1 MAGGGDWLN
10 ASPLLSGLFGSLQ
23 QAATNH
29 LSTADLWAQL
39 RLDTGSWQAQMA
51 GTGEELSDQ
60 ELIANGAKILSQ
72 QGVGI
77 QQVNTYRALANQ
89 WRTAKDNLLAMD
101 PADQIRGQAIFVPP
115 WAQTT
120 SSAVPSRYRVRVQWE
135 VEPTVGDAFTTWGAY
150 EVSSPL
156 TSLNDLLDQAGQLVG
171 KKPTSNVPLGAIVKG
186 ASDYELEQI

>member
-1 MAGGGDWLN
+1 MAESGGWPN

-23 QAATNH
+23 QAAVNH
-29 LSTADLWAQL
+29 LSTADTWAQL
-39 RLDTGSWQAQMA
+39 RLDTGSWAQQMS
-51 GTGEELSDQ
+51 GTGEDLSDA
-60 ELIANGAKILSQ
+60 ELIAKGQQILSA

-89 WRTAKDNLLAMD
+89 WRSAKENLLAMD
-101 PADQIRGQAIFVPP
+101 PADQIRGQSIFVPP

-135 VEPTVGDAFTTWGAY
+135 VEPTVGDSFTTWGSY

-156 TSLNDLLDQAGQLVG
+156 TSLEDLLDQAGALVG
-171 KKPTSNVPLGAIVKG
+171 KKPTSNVPLGATVTR
-186 ASDYELEQI
+186 AADYELEQI